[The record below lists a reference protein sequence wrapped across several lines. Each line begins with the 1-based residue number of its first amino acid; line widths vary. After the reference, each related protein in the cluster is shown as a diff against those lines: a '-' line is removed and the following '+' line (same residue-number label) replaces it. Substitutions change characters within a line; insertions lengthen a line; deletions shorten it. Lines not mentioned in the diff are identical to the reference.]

1 MATGII
7 EKKQKKKK
15 KKKSMAEA
23 EIATA
28 KFQREVAT
36 QIWGRD
42 KQGSR
47 CAGQGRGAHD
57 LGQKRRGRDV
67 QLVSRLGL
75 EGLAS
80 RHGFEVATSGGP
92 LELRPEKFGL

>member
-1 MATGII
+1 MATV
-7 EKKQKKKK
+7 
-15 KKKSMAEA
+15 
-23 EIATA
+23 

-36 QIWGRD
+36 QTWGRD

-47 CAGQGRGAHD
+47 CVGQRRSARD

-80 RHGFEVATSGGP
+80 RHRFEVATWGGL
-92 LELRPEKFGL
+92 LELRPKKIGL